1 MSLHAGT
8 DDNDELPPRAI
19 SAAERVLLAISLG
32 ALGLICLVVTYTV
45 IARTIHTPLIPD
57 DVQIVRQLLVVVIIF
72 PMAAVTALRMH
83 IAVTIFTEK
92 LKRGAKRSLIVFGD
106 VLGLALFTVL
116 LAGSVELFTASFTS
130 GEYFDGD
137 IDIPYW
143 MVHGAYMVAL
153 AVLWLRMAGMTWT
166 DCAQTRAAGA
176 NR

>member
-8 DDNDELPPRAI
+8 DSDDEVPPHPI
-19 SAAERVLLAISLG
+19 SAAERALLAI
-32 ALGLICLVVTYTV
+32 ALAALALICLVVTYTV
-45 IARTIHTPLIPD
+45 VARVLHAPLIPD

-92 LKRGAKRSLIVFGD
+92 LKRGAKRGFVVLGD
-106 VLGLALFTVL
+106 LLGLALFTVL
-116 LAGSVELFTASFTS
+116 LAGAVELFTASFSS

-153 AVLWLRMAGMTWT
+153 AVLWLRTATMTWADVAVLRT
-166 DCAQTRAAGA
+166 MPVR
-176 NR
+176 

>member
-1 MSLHAGT
+1 MSLHT
-8 DDNDELPPRAI
+8 DLDSDDELPPRPI
-19 SAAERVLLAISLG
+19 STAERVLLAIALV

-45 IARTIHTPLIPD
+45 IARAIHLPLIPD

-83 IAVTIFTEK
+83 IAVTIFTGK
-92 LKRGAKRSLIVFGD
+92 LKRSAKHGLIVFGD
-106 VLGLALFTVL
+106 VLGLARFAVL
-116 LAGSVELFTASFTS
+116 LAGAVELFTASFTS

-153 AVLWLRMAGMTWT
+153 AILCLRMLGMTWT
-166 DCAQTRAAGA
+166 DYAQLRASATTR
-176 NR
+176 